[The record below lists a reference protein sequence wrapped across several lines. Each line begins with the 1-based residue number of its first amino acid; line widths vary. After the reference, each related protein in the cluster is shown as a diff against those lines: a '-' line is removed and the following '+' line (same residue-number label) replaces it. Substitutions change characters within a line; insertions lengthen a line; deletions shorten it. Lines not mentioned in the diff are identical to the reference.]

1 MPPYPYTGNT
11 GGGITS
17 NPPQA
22 APGIE
27 AAIHETTATER
38 WLPAPGRVRALT
50 NRLCAFVNAT
60 AFDVE
65 AAAARRPV
73 GDPVRVGAL
82 AAVREA
88 RHRLRV
94 GPGNGYVSAISYVRG
109 LGRTAEDLLRHQ
121 KQLRPK
127 AGAPVATAG
136 VSGFSALAAVR
147 EARHRLRVGPGNGYV
162 SAISYVRGLGRTAE
176 DLLRHQK
183 QLRPKAGA
191 PVATAG
197 VSGFSALVLG
207 PAETCPVCLGLTAQR
222 HASERRHDWAG
233 MRRANARLGEHRDT
247 EHTHR

>member
-1 MPPYPYTGNT
+1 MPPFPRTGNT
-11 GGGITS
+11 GGGLTFKPS
-17 NPPQA
+17 QT

-50 NRLCAFVNAT
+50 TRLCAFVNAT

-73 GDPVRVGAL
+73 GDPVRKEAL

-88 RHRLRV
+88 RHRLRG
-94 GPGNGYVSAISYVRG
+94 GPGNGYVSAISFARG

-121 KQLRPK
+121 RELQSKG
-127 AGAPVATAG
+127 GAP
-136 VSGFSALAAVR
+136 
-147 EARHRLRVGPGNGYV
+147 
-162 SAISYVRGLGRTAE
+162 
-176 DLLRHQK
+176 
-183 QLRPKAGA
+183 A

-222 HASERRHDWAG
+222 HAAERRHDWAG
-233 MRRANARLGEHRDT
+233 MRRANARLGEHREA
-247 EHTHR
+247 EHAHP